1 MQHIFFTTQYR
12 IKKQIIKKIGKL
24 VANDYIGH
32 YTDSI
37 HYELEQTSRLMNMLT
52 NQLFKK
58 LEITITLDEYIA
70 LDTVSINA
78 GICQRDLAKLI
89 LKDRANTGRILNE
102 LEQKGFI
109 TRFIDTKNNRL
120 VKKLGITEAGLTELN
135 NINHKIKAYLS
146 GVTKRIPP
154 EDIAR
159 VQETLKAFRLELE
172 KVVETNI

>member
-1 MQHIFFTTQYR
+1 MADN
-12 IKKQIIKKIGKL
+12 G
-24 VANDYIGH
+24 IGH

-58 LEITITLDEYIA
+58 LELSITFDEYIA
-70 LDTVSINA
+70 LDTVSINV

-120 VKKLGITEAGLTELN
+120 VKKMGITETGLQELN
-135 NINHKIKAYLS
+135 SINNKIKTYLS

-154 EDIAR
+154 EDVDKVRDILR
-159 VQETLKAFRLELE
+159 AFRLELD
-172 KVVETNI
+172 KIVETNI

>member
-1 MQHIFFTTQYR
+1 VTDN
-12 IKKQIIKKIGKL
+12 G
-24 VANDYIGH
+24 IGH

-37 HYELEQTSRLMNMLT
+37 HYELEQTSRLMNMLI

-58 LEITITLDEYIA
+58 LELSITFDEYIA

-120 VKKLGITEAGLTELN
+120 VKKMGITETGLQELN
-135 NINHKIKAYLS
+135 SINNKIKTYLS

-154 EDIAR
+154 EDVDKVRDILR
-159 VQETLKAFRLELE
+159 AFRLELD
-172 KVVETNI
+172 KIVETNI

>member
-1 MQHIFFTTQYR
+1 MADN
-12 IKKQIIKKIGKL
+12 G
-24 VANDYIGH
+24 IGH

-58 LEITITLDEYIA
+58 LELTTTLDEYIA
-70 LDTVSINA
+70 LDTVSVNA

-109 TRFIDTKNNRL
+109 TRFIDTKKNRL
-120 VKKLGITEAGLTELN
+120 VKKLGITENGLKELN
-135 NINHKIKAYLS
+135 DINNKIKKYLS

-154 EDIAR
+154 EDILR
-159 VQETLKAFRLELE
+159 VQAILKEFRLELE

>member
-1 MQHIFFTTQYR
+1 MQHIFFTTQ
-12 IKKQIIKKIGKL
+12 IKIIKQIIKIKENL
-24 VANDYIGH
+24 VADCIGH

-58 LEITITLDEYIA
+58 LELTTTLDEYIA
-70 LDTVSINA
+70 LDTVSVNA

-109 TRFIDTKNNRL
+109 TRFIDTKKNRL
-120 VKKLGITEAGLTELN
+120 VKKLGITENGLKELN
-135 NINHKIKAYLS
+135 DINNKIKKYLS

-154 EDIAR
+154 EDILR
-159 VQETLKAFRLELE
+159 VQAILKEFRLELE